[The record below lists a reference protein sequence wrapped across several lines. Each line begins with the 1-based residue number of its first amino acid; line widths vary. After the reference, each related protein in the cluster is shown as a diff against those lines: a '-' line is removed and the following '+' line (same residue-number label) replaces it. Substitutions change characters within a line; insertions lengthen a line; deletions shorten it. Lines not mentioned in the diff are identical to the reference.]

1 MLLPFAWSGVTVHG
15 PGASALRVRLSRAGD
30 GSLVVAAADDAGAPV
45 VSVASVVLRPVPPGQ
60 LRGGSQRRDDL
71 YAVEWVPV
79 PAPEAGGDLPEVV
92 RAGAGAGCGAETAR
106 AGAMQAGAAR
116 AEAAQA
122 EAARAE
128 VGRVLEAVQCWLA
141 GDRPALSAV
150 SGVIAPGTADKALA
164 PTPAPAPAPAAGG
177 GRLAVVTR
185 GAVSVAAGESVA
197 DLAGAAVWGLVRSAQ
212 SENPGSLVLV
222 DLPPGGGD
230 EGLAAALAS
239 GEPELAFRDG
249 QVYARRLVR
258 PADGLPR
265 PGGGTPW
272 RLAATGT
279 GTLDGLALL
288 PYPEAA
294 GPLEPGQVRVAVRA
308 AGLNFRDVVV
318 ALDMIGHDRDPGA
331 GVIGSEIAGVVAETG
346 PGVTH
351 LAPGDRV
358 LGPAAGGF
366 GPVAVADARLMIPVP
381 PGWSFAQAASIPVA
395 FATAW
400 YALADLAGAR
410 PGQKL
415 LVHAAAGGVGMA
427 AAGIARHLGLEVFAT
442 ASPGK
447 HAALAAMGLDEA
459 HIASSRDATFEA
471 KFLAATAGSGV
482 DIVLNALAGELTDA
496 SLRLLPRGGTFVE
509 LGKTDIR
516 DPAAI
521 ATDHPGVTYRTF
533 DPSEAGPGRLAEI
546 LRQVTGLLVSG
557 ELSLPP
563 VRCWDVRRA
572 PEAFRFMSQARHT
585 GKLVLT
591 IPPDPAA
598 PRPPGT
604 ILVTGGTGLLGG
616 LTAGHLAASGKAREL
631 LLASRSGPQAP
642 GAAKLAA
649 SLAASGATAQITAC
663 DTADRDALAAL
674 LARVPLTG
682 VVHAAGVLDD
692 GVIGS
697 LTAARVDTVMRPKAD
712 TAWHLHQLTADAD
725 LGMFVLFSSAA
736 AVLGGPGQAN
746 YAAGNAF
753 LDGLAAARRAAGL
766 PAVSLA
772 WGLFADASAMTGH
785 LAANDLARIGQD
797 GLGLL
802 ETAEG
807 LALLDAA
814 LARDEALLVPARL
827 RIPAG
832 QLPPLWRELS
842 PKVPKG
848 SPASRPGGLA
858 AADAADG
865 LRERLAAMPGADRD
879 RVLADLVRRSA
890 AAVLGHG
897 SAAAVEPGRAFREL
911 GFDSLTAVELRNR
924 LGAVT
929 GLRLPATVVFDF
941 PTPVALAARLRAG
954 LLGEDAAVPGRAVAP
969 AAAGE
974 PVAIVAM
981 ACRFPGGIESPEDL
995 WALLAA
1001 GTDAVSG
1008 FPGDRG
1014 WDLDALYS
1022 PDPDDPG
1029 TSYTRRGGF
1038 VHDVAGFDAGF
1049 FGISPREA
1057 LAMDP
1062 QQRLLLEVAWEALER
1077 AGIDPGS
1084 LRGSAAGVFAG
1095 AFSSWYGEGLE
1106 GLRELEGHLLT
1117 GTASSV
1123 LSGRVS
1129 YLLGLEGPAVTVDT
1143 ACSSSLVALHLACQA
1158 LRSGECTMALAGGVT
1173 VMASPVGFIGF
1184 SRQRGLAV
1192 DGRCKAFGAGAD
1204 GMGMAEG
1211 AGMLVLERLS
1221 DARRNGHDVLAV
1233 IAGSAINQDGA
1244 SNGLTAPNGPS
1255 QQRVIRSALAAAGLA
1270 PDEVDAVEAH
1280 GTGTTL
1286 GDPIEA
1292 QALLTTYG
1300 QERPEGQPLWL
1311 GSVKSNI
1318 GHTQAA
1324 AGVAGLIKMVL
1335 ALRYG
1340 LLPATLH
1347 ATEPSPHVD
1356 WPAGDVRLLTEP
1368 VPWPGR
1374 RPSAPGRG
1382 LFLRVQ
1388 RYERARDRGRGSAA
1402 RDRGRTAR
1410 GSRAG
1415 GTGRAVAG
1423 VGPDRGGAAG
1433 AGGPAGRAPGGPP
1446 GPGPGRCGLVAG
1458 HDPAGVR
1465 APRRDHRRQ
1474 PGRAD
1479 RWPGRGGRGRTRSR
1493 SHHRGHRGPGQ
1504 GRVRVPG
1511 PGRPVGRHGPRP
1523 GPGLPG
1529 IRGKAGRVPGRAGPV
1544 HGLGPDRRAGV
1555 RRTPGP
1561 GRRHPAGP
1569 VGGHGLPGR
1578 RLAGRRRHPRRGG
1591 GPQPGRDRRRH
1602 RRRDPLPGRRGQ
1614 GRSPAQ
1620 PGPARRCPAGAAW
1633 SRSPRTPAPSGTG
1646 SPPGM
1651 IACRS
1656 RRSTAPKP
1664 PWSPATRPP
1673 WPS

>member
-1 MLLPFAWSGVTVHG
+1 MF
-15 PGASALRVRLSRAGD
+15 
-30 GSLVVAAADDAGAPV
+30 
-45 VSVASVVLRPVPPGQ
+45 
-60 LRGGSQRRDDL
+60 
-71 YAVEWVPV
+71 
-79 PAPEAGGDLPEVV
+79 
-92 RAGAGAGCGAETAR
+92 
-106 AGAMQAGAAR
+106 
-116 AEAAQA
+116 
-122 EAARAE
+122 
-128 VGRVLEAVQCWLA
+128 
-141 GDRPALSAV
+141 
-150 SGVIAPGTADKALA
+150 
-164 PTPAPAPAPAAGG
+164 
-177 GRLAVVTR
+177 
-185 GAVSVAAGESVA
+185 
-197 DLAGAAVWGLVRSAQ
+197 
-212 SENPGSLVLV
+212 
-222 DLPPGGGD
+222 
-230 EGLAAALAS
+230 
-239 GEPELAFRDG
+239 
-249 QVYARRLVR
+249 ARRLAR
-258 PADGLPR
+258 PADGLVR

-272 RLAATGT
+272 RLAATGS
-279 GTLDGLALL
+279 GTLDGLALV

-294 GPLEPGQVRVAVRA
+294 APLEPGQVRVAVRA

-381 PGWSFAQAASIPVA
+381 PGWSFAQAASVPVA

-415 LVHAAAGGVGMA
+415 LVHAAAGGVGHGRGGDRPA
-427 AAGIARHLGLEVFAT
+427 PGPGGLRHRQPRQARRPGRDGPGRGAHRLVAGR
-442 ASPGK
+442 
-447 HAALAAMGLDEA
+447 
-459 HIASSRDATFEA
+459 RTFEA
-471 KFLAATAGSGV
+471 KFLAATGGSGV

-496 SLRLLPRGGTFVE
+496 SLRLLPHGGTFIE

-546 LRQVTGLLVSG
+546 LRQVTGLLASG
-557 ELSLPP
+557 ELPLPP

-616 LTAGHLAASGKAREL
+616 LVAGHLAATGQARSL
-631 LLASRSGPQAP
+631 VLASRSGPQAP
-642 GAAKLAA
+642 GAAALAA
-649 SLAASGATAQITAC
+649 GLAARGATARITAC
-663 DTADRDALAAL
+663 DAADRDALAAL

-692 GVIGS
+692 GIIGS
-697 LTAARVDTVMRPKAD
+697 LTPARVDAVMRPKAD
-712 TAWHLHQLTADAD
+712 AAWHLHQLTAGAD

-736 AVLGGPGQAN
+736 GVLGGPGQGN

-785 LAANDLARIGQD
+785 LATNDLARIGQD

-842 PKVPKG
+842 PKGPKG

-858 AADAADG
+858 VADAAGG
-865 LRERLAAMPGADRD
+865 LRARLAAMPGADRD
-879 RVLADLVRRSA
+879 RVLGDLVRGSA

-924 LGAVT
+924 LGAAT

-941 PTPVALAARLRAG
+941 PTPVALAGRLRAG
-954 LLGEDAAVPGRAVAP
+954 LLGEDAAVPHRAVAP
-969 AAAGE
+969 VAAGE

-981 ACRFPGGIESPEDL
+981 ACRFPGGIESPEEL

-1001 GTDAVSG
+1001 GTDTVSG
-1008 FPGDRG
+1008 FPADRG

-1192 DGRCKAFGAGAD
+1192 DGRCKAFGAAAD

-1255 QQRVIRSALAAAGLA
+1255 QQRVIRAALAAAGL
-1270 PDEVDAVEAH
+1270 
-1280 GTGTTL
+1280 
-1286 GDPIEA
+1286 
-1292 QALLTTYG
+1292 
-1300 QERPEGQPLWL
+1300 R
-1311 GSVKSNI
+1311 
-1318 GHTQAA
+1318 
-1324 AGVAGLIKMVL
+1324 
-1335 ALRYG
+1335 
-1340 LLPATLH
+1340 
-1347 ATEPSPHVD
+1347 
-1356 WPAGDVRLLTEP
+1356 
-1368 VPWPGR
+1368 
-1374 RPSAPGRG
+1374 
-1382 LFLRVQ
+1382 
-1388 RYERARDRGRGSAA
+1388 RGRG
-1402 RDRGRTAR
+1402 
-1410 GSRAG
+1410 
-1415 GTGRAVAG
+1415 
-1423 VGPDRGGAAG
+1423 
-1433 AGGPAGRAPGGPP
+1433 
-1446 GPGPGRCGLVAG
+1446 
-1458 HDPAGVR
+1458 
-1465 APRRDHRRQ
+1465 
-1474 PGRAD
+1474 
-1479 RWPGRGGRGRTRSR
+1479 
-1493 SHHRGHRGPGQ
+1493 
-1504 GRVRVPG
+1504 
-1511 PGRPVGRHGPRP
+1511 
-1523 GPGLPG
+1523 
-1529 IRGKAGRVPGRAGPV
+1529 
-1544 HGLGPDRRAGV
+1544 
-1555 RRTPGP
+1555 
-1561 GRRHPAGP
+1561 
-1569 VGGHGLPGR
+1569 
-1578 RLAGRRRHPRRGG
+1578 RRGG
-1591 GPQPGRDRRRH
+1591 GPRHRDDARGPDRSPGAARHLRAGTPGRAAAVAGLGEIEH
-1602 RRRDPLPGRRGQ
+1602 RPHPGRGRRGRADQ
-1614 GRSPAQ
+1614 DGAGPAVRPAPRHPACRRSP
-1620 PGPARRCPAGAAW
+1620 
-1633 SRSPRTPAPSGTG
+1633 PRTWTGRPGTCG
-1646 SPPGM
+1646 
-1651 IACRS
+1651 C
-1656 RRSTAPKP
+1656 
-1664 PWSPATRPP
+1664 
-1673 WPS
+1673 